1 MKHSSLWPLVSLF
14 AFLLA
19 VAPGL
24 AAIAGAEEGPT
35 RDAASTSPSEV
46 ETRIELLRALD
57 ATVAEL
63 RALEAS
69 SSDEDR
75 RALETRMEAANI
87 ERVMV
92 VHELAELV
100 SADETEPEERAR
112 ARAVVQDDLLRTGA
126 AILDYISKMD
136 RRIAETNERVA
147 ATSGTEALAIAQEAT
162 QLGERSDTAYRLLAR
177 NLELA
182 RELDMVDEE
191 LRDQAVARLQRH
203 AALAAARI
211 ELASNARTLAQARIA
226 KSPDDADAA
235 VALAVADERKGAAV
249 AALRTTI
256 SLMKAAD
263 FDATMYQQKLIE
275 ATGEVDAESF
285 SVAVVAGI
293 VKKWVRDG
301 KTLIAE
307 NGLNIVFKIVLFI
320 ALISGFRVLAAAAR
334 RIVRRAL
341 DSSRVQAS
349 ALLRRMLV
357 QWTGSV
363 VMLVGI
369 LVALS
374 QLGIS
379 VGPLLA
385 GLGIAGFIVGFA
397 LQDTLSNFASGMM
410 VLFYRPFDVGD
421 VIEAAGVLGTV
432 SQMNLVST
440 TILTGDHQTLVVPN
454 TKIWGDV
461 IRNITAQKTRRVDLV
476 FGIGYGDDIRHAER
490 VLKEIVASHEKVL
503 DDPPPVVE
511 VSALGESSVDFIV
524 RPWAKTG
531 DYWRVYWDITRAVKE
546 RFDAEG
552 ISIPFPQRDLH
563 IIGGVPKDAKAGEGH
578 EERRET
584 A

>member
-1 MKHSSLWPLVSLF
+1 MNHFWPRTLVFLF
-14 AFLLA
+14 AFA
-19 VAPGL
+19 L
-24 AAIAGAEEGPT
+24 AAAPDLAATSMAEEGP
-35 RDAASTSPSEV
+35 AQESASTSPSAV
-46 ETRIELLRALD
+46 ETRIELLGALD
-57 ATVAEL
+57 ATLAEL
-63 RALEAS
+63 GALDAS
-69 SSDEDR
+69 AADQDK
-75 RALETRMEAANI
+75 RALETRMYAVRI

-100 SADETEPEERAR
+100 LADETEDEDRAR
-112 ARAVVQDDLLRTGA
+112 ARAVVQNDLSRTGVG
-126 AILDYISKMD
+126 ILEYIDKMD
-136 RRIAETNERVA
+136 RRIADTNERVA
-147 ATSGTEALAIAQEAT
+147 KASGGEALAVAQEAT
-162 QLGERSDTAYRLLAR
+162 QLSERADTAYRLLAR

-182 RELDMVDEE
+182 RELDMVDGT
-191 LRDQAVARLQRH
+191 LRDQAVARLKRR

-211 ELASNARTLAQARIA
+211 DLASNTRALAQARVA
-226 KSPDDADAA
+226 KSPDDADAKA
-235 VALAVADERKGAAV
+235 ALAVADERKGAAV

-263 FDATMYQQKLIE
+263 FDATGYQQKLIE
-275 ATGEVDAESF
+275 ATGEVDAESL
-285 SVAVVAGI
+285 SLDVVAGV
-293 VKKWVRDG
+293 VKKWARDG
-301 KTLIAE
+301 RTAIAE
-307 NGLNIVFKIVLFI
+307 NGLNIVFKIVLFV
-320 ALISGFRVLAAAAR
+320 ALIAGFRVLAAAAR

-341 DSSRVQAS
+341 DSSRLQVS
-349 ALLRRMLV
+349 ALLRSMTV
-357 QWTGSV
+357 KWTGSV
-363 VMLVGI
+363 VMLIGI

-385 GLGIAGFIVGFA
+385 GLGIAGFIIGFA

-410 VLFYRPFDVGD
+410 ILLYRPFDVGD
-421 VIEAAGVLGTV
+421 VIEAAGVLGKV

-461 IRNITAQKTRRVDLV
+461 IRNITAQSTRRVDLV
-476 FGIGYGDDIRHAER
+476 FGIGYGDDIEHAAR
-490 VLKEIVASHEKVL
+490 VLKEVVTSHEKVL

-524 RPWAKTG
+524 RPWVNTE
-531 DYWRVYWDITRAVKE
+531 DYWRVYWDLTRAVKQ

-563 IIGGVPKDAKAGEGH
+563 IIGEVPKEGKAAEGY
-578 EERRET
+578 EDRRES

>member
-1 MKHSSLWPLVSLF
+1 MKHLRLWTLVFLF
-14 AFLLA
+14 AFA
-19 VAPGL
+19 L
-24 AAIAGAEEGPT
+24 AAAPARAAISGAEEGPAQ
-35 RDAASTSPSEV
+35 DSASASPSAV
-46 ETRIELLRALD
+46 ETRIELLGTLD
-57 ATVAEL
+57 ATLAEL
-63 RALEAS
+63 RAVEAS
-69 SSDEDR
+69 AADEDK
-75 RALETRMEAANI
+75 RALEMRTEAVQV
-87 ERVMV
+87 ERVTV

-100 SADETEPEERAR
+100 TADETGPEDRAL
-112 ARAVVQDDLLRTGA
+112 ARTAVQNELSRTGA
-126 AILDYISKMD
+126 GILAYVERMEH
-136 RRIAETNERVA
+136 RIEDANERVA
-147 ATSGTEALAIAQEAT
+147 AASGSEALAVAQEAT
-162 QLGERSDTAYRLLAR
+162 QLGERADTAYRLLAR

-182 RELDMVDEE
+182 RELDIVDEA
-191 LRDQAVARLQRH
+191 LRDQAVTRLQRR

-211 ELASNARTLAQARIA
+211 DLASNTRALAQARVA
-226 KSPDDADAA
+226 KSPDDADAMA
-235 VALAVADERKGAAV
+235 ALAVSDERKGAAV

-263 FDATMYQQKLIE
+263 FDATRYQQKLIE
-275 ATGEVDAESF
+275 ATGEVDAESL
-285 SVAVVAGI
+285 SVDVVAGI
-293 VKKWVRDG
+293 VKKWAREGRAQV
-301 KTLIAE
+301 AE
-307 NGLNIVFKIVLFI
+307 NGLNIVFKIVLFV
-320 ALISGFRVLAAAAR
+320 ALIAGFRVFAAAAR

-349 ALLRRMLV
+349 ALLRSMLV
-357 QWTGSV
+357 RWTGSM

-410 VLFYRPFDVGD
+410 ILLYRPFDVGD

-461 IRNITAQKTRRVDLV
+461 IRNITAQKTRRVDLA
-476 FGIGYGDDIRHAER
+476 FGIGYGDDIQHAER

-503 DDPPPVVE
+503 DDPAPVVE

-563 IIGGVPKDAKAGEGH
+563 IIGEAPKEGKPA
-578 EERRET
+578 ER
-584 A
+584 